1 MANTEKYYVG
11 PKLLGEIREVIS
23 RVSGMPDS
31 TSGVSMPVRL
41 QQLQRPGG
49 GGAMRLGKVTAT
61 WNKDSLRDVVVY
73 GDGEALAEEAASPPV
88 VVTECV
94 NKFSTVLADR
104 WVIIGKMH
112 GRWYLIAAEC

>member
-23 RVSGMPDS
+23 RVNRMPDR
-31 TSGVSMPVRL
+31 TSGVAMPVRL

-73 GDGEALAEEAASPPV
+73 GGGEALAEEAASPPV

-94 NKFSTVLADR
+94 NKFVTVHADR

>member
-1 MANTEKYYVG
+1 MAGYLIG
-11 PKLLGEIREVIS
+11 DALRIKLRETINKVAEMPEGE
-23 RVSGMPDS
+23 
-31 TSGVSMPVRL
+31 
-41 QQLQRPGG
+41 RPTRIETRFEDLPRHGG

-73 GDGEALAEEAASPPV
+73 GGGEALAEEAASPPV

-94 NKFSTVLADR
+94 NKFATVLADR